1 MNVAHF
7 EGVSGAAYVSIIA
20 FSIVFA
26 VLFGLT
32 VMIFAMKLFA
42 GSKDSSSAGNSA
54 GGAAVPKQPAM
65 AAVSAAAPVV
75 NAASGASQ
83 GKIIAAITAAVLAA
97 SGGGRIMSITPAGAS
112 SSAAGETGWT
122 RAWRANGVADLIAR
136 RARTDRGWRH

>member
-42 GSKDSSSAGNSA
+42 GSKESGESSSS
-54 GGAAVPKQPAM
+54 GAPAPKQPAP
-65 AAVSAAAPVV
+65 AAVSAAAAPVL
-75 NAASGASQ
+75 NAASSVSSQ
-83 GKIIAAITAAVLAA
+83 GKVIAAITAAVLAA
-97 SGGGRIMSITPAGAS
+97 SGGGRIMSITPAAV
-112 SSAAGETGWT
+112 SAAGETGWT
-122 RAWRANGVADLIAR
+122 RAWKANGVADLIAR
-136 RARTDRGWRH
+136 RARTDRGWKH

>member
-42 GSKDSSSAGNSA
+42 GSKESGGSSSS
-54 GGAAVPKQPAM
+54 GAPAPKQPAP
-65 AAVSAAAPVV
+65 AAVSAAAAPVL
-75 NAASGASQ
+75 NAASSVSSQ
-83 GKIIAAITAAVLAA
+83 GKVIAAITAAVLAA
-97 SGGGRIMSITPAGAS
+97 SGGGRIMSITPAAV
-112 SSAAGETGWT
+112 SAAGETGWT
-122 RAWRANGVADLIAR
+122 RAWKANGVADLIAR
-136 RARTDRGWRH
+136 RARTDRGWKH